1 MLVAVLDADVLFPM
15 VLRDTLLRAAS
26 AGCFR
31 IHWSDRILA
40 EVTRN
45 LVEDY
50 GMPPDK
56 ATALRGVMDEA
67 FPDAKIGGWEDI
79 EPDMPNHPKDRHVVA
94 AAVAIGA
101 PTVVTSNIRDFT
113 PLPPG
118 IVAMRPDQFLC
129 ELFRTKPDELLGALE
144 AQVAAYRRP
153 SLSIRELLERLGG
166 IAPEFARQALQAVD
180 GATDTAATRQ
190 E

>member
-1 MLVAVLDADVLFPM
+1 
-15 VLRDTLLRAAS
+15 
-26 AGCFR
+26 
-31 IHWSDRILA
+31 
-40 EVTRN
+40 
-45 LVEDY
+45 
-50 GMPPDK
+50 
-56 ATALRGVMDEA
+56 MDEA
-67 FPDAKIGGWEDI
+67 FPDAKVGGWGDI

-101 PTVVTSNIRDFT
+101 ATVVTSNIRDFT

-118 IVAMRPDQFLC
+118 IVAMGPDQFLC

>member
-15 VLRDTLLRAAS
+15 VLRDTLLRAAA

-31 IHWSDRILA
+31 IHWSDRILD
-40 EVTRN
+40 EVMRN

-56 ATALRGVMDEA
+56 ATALRAVMDEA
-67 FPDAKIGGWEDI
+67 FPDATVGGWEDI
-79 EPDMPNHPKDRHVVA
+79 ELGMANHPKDRHVAA

-101 PTVVTSNIRDFT
+101 TTVVTSNIRDFA

-129 ELFRTKPDELLGALE
+129 ELFRTKRAELLGALE

-153 SLSIRELLERLGG
+153 GMSIHELLERLDK
-166 IAPEFARQALQAVD
+166 IALEFAREALQAVD
-180 GATDTAATRQ
+180 RATDTDTEQ
-190 E
+190 K